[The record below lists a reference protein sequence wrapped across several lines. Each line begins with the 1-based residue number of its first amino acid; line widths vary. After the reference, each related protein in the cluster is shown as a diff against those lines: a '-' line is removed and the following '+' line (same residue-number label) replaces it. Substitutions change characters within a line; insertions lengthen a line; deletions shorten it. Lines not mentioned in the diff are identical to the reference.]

1 MLDGDFSYGSL
12 ITHTLIFYGVKNHRC
27 INFKGLVKKT
37 IHLKITSS
45 MLKKAIFLII
55 NIYTMKI
62 MKNDIHVV
70 DELASKY

>member
-37 IHLKITSS
+37 IHLKITSTLFAKQYVKES
-45 MLKKAIFLII
+45 YLPHYQHLYHENYEK
-55 NIYTMKI
+55 
-62 MKNDIHVV
+62 
-70 DELASKY
+70 